1 MKKMQFLDLKK
12 CAKIKKKRI
21 RRKEKKKTA
30 VRYRSTGNGHGSL
43 GTPANIESAGRS
55 RGRAAGWLAPATTQ
69 KKKKKPA
76 VRRSLI
82 RFCECSPSST
92 AVSFLLLLEAQHLVS
107 LTKIAFLS
115 IAYQLFSF
123 LIKRICQYP
132 LHPTQFHLES
142 Y

>member
-1 MKKMQFLDLKK
+1 MKQMQFLDKNVPKL
-12 CAKIKKKRI
+12 
-21 RRKEKKKTA
+21 RKEFVEKKEKTA

-43 GTPANIESAGRS
+43 RTPANIESAGGS
-55 RGRAAGWLAPATTQ
+55 RGSSRLAGPRNS

-107 LTKIAFLS
+107 FKKLLFFPTE
-115 IAYQLFSF
+115 YQLFSF

-132 LHPTQFHLES
+132 LHPTLFQL
-142 Y
+142 